1 MSVLTSIITAT
12 DPAVRNQ
19 SLDAFCQSA
28 SLHQLLAECE
38 SLECFRQTTD
48 SLYDQVRALFFL
60 YAIYRFHV
68 PTKPG
73 LRSPGSIPFDGYDD
87 LLHRRFEESIQRFLE
102 VQSVSGPD
110 DAIAS
115 ALAVAYR
122 SLGFQTLASQVRA
135 SVRSVRGNQWMF
147 RAGHPTDHPLRVVP
161 ALLEKTDGL
170 FPILHERTPVRM
182 DLSHSGWSD
191 IFFLG
196 MDFPEGAQVLN
207 ISIDLAVRD
216 HGSHPTPRPPVE
228 ALFRVIDSPVIR
240 LVSTDLGA
248 VTEVRSFAQ
257 LFDFAADY
265 LGLLKSAVIASGLIP
280 PGMEGAHQDI
290 SDALLRLVGPGLGIE
305 IVSQV
310 NGIPKGSRLAVS
322 TTLLASIVAV
332 CMRAT
337 GQTQCLTGSLA
348 ETERRTVAARAI
360 LGEWLG
366 GSGGGWQDSGGVW
379 PGIKLIEG
387 VRSAEGDVEFGISHG
402 CLLPRHTV
410 LSQDDV
416 SLHTRAKLQESLI
429 LVHGGMAQDVGP
441 ILEMVTERYLL
452 RSEAEWIGRQ
462 EALTL
467 FDQIVAQL
475 KAGDI
480 RALGASTQKNFFGP
494 IQTIIPWAT
503 NRYTESIIRSV
514 EQEFGDGFWGFW
526 MLGGMSGG
534 GMGFLFHPSRKAEAQ
549 DRLQDIMRV
558 AKRRCEHGIPFAID
572 PVVYDFAINERG
584 SAAELM
590 AGDTAVMPRG
600 YYSLTVPTLL
610 RRDPRTISA
619 YQRNELEHF
628 SSACRGNPA
637 FDGMLQQIFD
647 RILPDR
653 GNDTS
658 HHQSLRQL
666 LDCYGFDPVQHEQ
679 IKADLRSGRIGLAQN
694 RLPVNTTIADVE
706 QDDVIDLS
714 QSSPSHYC
722 TIGSDAIASGTVAVL
737 TLAAGAG
744 SRWTKGAGTVK
755 ALNPFCRMNGSH
767 RTFIE
772 THLAKS
778 RHTMRRFGA
787 KIPHL
792 IATGYLTHDAISAH
806 LDREGNY
813 GHDGD
818 VYLSPGS
825 TIGLRLI
832 PTLRDLR
839 FAWVEMPQQVL
850 DEQAQKVLE
859 SLHTSL
865 MDWAQRQGEA
875 SDYTDNLPIQC
886 VHPVGHWYE
895 VPNLLR
901 NGVLSRLFEQYPRVK
916 YLLMHNIDTMG
927 ANLDPAILGQHIE
940 TKAGLSVEVIT
951 RRLEDRGGGL
961 ARADGRLR
969 LIEGLAIPREEYEF
983 DLSYYN
989 SATYWIDL
997 DQLLGVFGLS
1007 RTELE
1012 NAEKVSDAIRSVAS
1026 RMPTYMTLKN
1036 VKKRWG
1042 KGQEDVYP
1050 TLQFEKLWGDMTTL
1064 PELQCAYLVVP
1075 RMRGQQLKE
1084 PSQMDGWL
1092 RDGSAQYVQSL
1103 CRWS

>member
-1 MSVLTSIITAT
+1 
-12 DPAVRNQ
+12 
-19 SLDAFCQSA
+19 
-28 SLHQLLAECE
+28 
-38 SLECFRQTTD
+38 
-48 SLYDQVRALFFL
+48 
-60 YAIYRFHV
+60 
-68 PTKPG
+68 
-73 LRSPGSIPFDGYDD
+73 
-87 LLHRRFEESIQRFLE
+87 
-102 VQSVSGPD
+102 
-110 DAIAS
+110 
-115 ALAVAYR
+115 
-122 SLGFQTLASQVRA
+122 
-135 SVRSVRGNQWMF
+135 
-147 RAGHPTDHPLRVVP
+147 
-161 ALLEKTDGL
+161 
-170 FPILHERTPVRM
+170 
-182 DLSHSGWSD
+182 
-191 IFFLG
+191 
-196 MDFPEGAQVLN
+196 
-207 ISIDLAVRD
+207 
-216 HGSHPTPRPPVE
+216 
-228 ALFRVIDSPVIR
+228 
-240 LVSTDLGA
+240 
-248 VTEVRSFAQ
+248 
-257 LFDFAADY
+257 
-265 LGLLKSAVIASGLIP
+265 
-280 PGMEGAHQDI
+280 
-290 SDALLRLVGPGLGIE
+290 
-305 IVSQV
+305 
-310 NGIPKGSRLAVS
+310 
-322 TTLLASIVAV
+322 
-332 CMRAT
+332 
-337 GQTQCLTGSLA
+337 
-348 ETERRTVAARAI
+348 
-360 LGEWLG
+360 
-366 GSGGGWQDSGGVW
+366 
-379 PGIKLIEG
+379 
-387 VRSAEGDVEFGISHG
+387 
-402 CLLPRHTV
+402 
-410 LSQDDV
+410 
-416 SLHTRAKLQESLI
+416 
-429 LVHGGMAQDVGP
+429 
-441 ILEMVTERYLL
+441 
-452 RSEAEWIGRQ
+452 
-462 EALTL
+462 
-467 FDQIVAQL
+467 
-475 KAGDI
+475 
-480 RALGASTQKNFFGP
+480 
-494 IQTIIPWAT
+494 
-503 NRYTESIIRSV
+503 
-514 EQEFGDGFWGFW
+514 
-526 MLGGMSGG
+526 
-534 GMGFLFHPSRKAEAQ
+534 
-549 DRLQDIMRV
+549 
-558 AKRRCEHGIPFAID
+558 
-572 PVVYDFAINERG
+572 
-584 SAAELM
+584 
-590 AGDTAVMPRG
+590 
-600 YYSLTVPTLL
+600 
-610 RRDPRTISA
+610 

-989 SATYWIDL
+989 SATYWLDL